1 MSTRF
6 ERRKMKIGVQFPNES
21 IGSDLATTRDFVQAA
36 EGLGYSHLL
45 AFEHILGAVHGDRSD
60 ELEVPYD
67 EQTFFHEP
75 LVLFGY
81 FAALTSTI
89 ELATGVVVLPQRQ
102 TALVAKQA
110 TEVALLSNNRLRLGV
125 GVGWNHVEYRGLNEN
140 FSNRG
145 KRQEEQIEVLRML
158 WNESVVS
165 YKGKW
170 HEIDRAG
177 ISPRPR
183 TMIPIWLGG
192 FSDAA
197 YQRAA
202 RMADGFIYSVVRP
215 DGPDPDPKGTVN
227 RIRTYVDE
235 AGRDQSA
242 FGIELLLTD
251 ALTPREFATT
261 VEAWED
267 AGPTHITLHLYGLS
281 SHGEHLNALRDYMD
295 AIS

>member
-1 MSTRF
+1 MR
-6 ERRKMKIGVQFPNES
+6 IGVQFPNES
-21 IGSDLATTRDFVQAA
+21 IGGDLTITRDFVQAA
-36 EGLGYSHLL
+36 EGLGYRHLL
-45 AFEHILGAVHGDRSD
+45 VFEHILGAVHDDRVVD
-60 ELEVPYD
+60 LEVPYD

-81 FAALTSTI
+81 FAALTTEI

-110 TEVALLSNNRLRLGV
+110 TEVALLSNDRLRLGV
-125 GVGWNHVEYRGLNEN
+125 GVGWNHVEYEGLSEN

-145 KRQEEQIEVLRML
+145 KRQEEQIDVLRKL
-158 WNESVVS
+158 WSEPVVS
-165 YKGKW
+165 FHGRW

-183 TMIPIWLGG
+183 NMIPIWLGG

-197 YQRAA
+197 YRRAA
-202 RMADGFIYSVVRP
+202 KMADGFIYSVIRT
-215 DGPDPDPKGTVN
+215 DGPDPDPKGTID

-235 AGRDQSA
+235 AGRDQSD

-251 ALTPREFATT
+251 ALSPAEFAKA
-261 VEAWED
+261 VEAWEG
-267 AGPTHITLHLYGLS
+267 AGLTHLTLHLYGMS
-281 SHGEHLNALRDYMD
+281 THGEHLNALREYMD

>member
-1 MSTRF
+1 
-6 ERRKMKIGVQFPNES
+6 MKVGVQFPNES
-21 IGSDLATTRDFVQAA
+21 IGSDLVTTRDFVQAA

-45 AFEHILGAVHGDRSD
+45 AFEHILGAVHENRAAD
-60 ELEVPYD
+60 LEVPYD

-89 ELATGVVVLPQRQ
+89 ELATGVIVLPQRQ

-110 TEVALLSNNRLRLGV
+110 TEVALLSNDRLRLGV
-125 GVGWNHVEYRGLNEN
+125 GVGWNHVEYQGLNEN

-145 KRQEEQIEVLRML
+145 RRQEEQIEVLRML
-158 WNESVVS
+158 WSEPVLS

-197 YQRAA
+197 YRRAA
-202 RMADGFIYSVVRP
+202 KMADGFIYSVIRT
-215 DGPDPDPKGTVN
+215 DGPDPDPKGTIN
-227 RIRTYVDE
+227 RIRTYVEE

-251 ALTPREFATT
+251 ALSPGEFAAA
-261 VEAWED
+261 VEAWD
-267 AGPTHITLHLYGLS
+267 GAGLTHITLHLYGNK
-281 SHGEHLNALRDYMD
+281 SHDDHVNALSKYME
-295 AIS
+295 AIK